1 MSVSRYTVTVDAIGS
16 VDAVDIAKRRARED
30 GWRVRT
36 LARVVAIDA
45 PVEGERTRWA
55 VELAVVRKD
64 EP

>member
-30 GWRVRT
+30 GWQVRT
-36 LARVVAIDA
+36 LARVVAINRA
-45 PVEGERTRWA
+45 VEGERTRWS